1 MSTPAIVCAIILLVV
16 GHCLVRSYFLL
27 RYGWAGSDTYYHFV
41 LAEQIR
47 IAGMAKLSNKRFVV
61 PEAVDYPPLLP
72 FLISRVPPGYVRRL
86 QYLAPFTDTL
96 TLIMVIAT
104 AYWWWNPSAALIS
117 GLVYSLTPYTFDMA
131 YSLNPRPI
139 GNLFMSLVLIALVS
153 PKPGIWTIA
162 LATVGGSL
170 VLLTHRLTAQSFAA
184 CLAIFALFNPGHAI
198 SVAALAAG
206 LAVLVSRRW
215 YVVSVKGHIAFLRA
229 IGFAQCSAVNFYNNF
244 IRIVTGNPH
253 ILLIMGLGIWGS
265 FLDVERHILAAW
277 VMTLLLLALLWPF
290 GEGDRHFANASSSV
304 ALLIGGSGA
313 GLNDWVFVVIGLVGG
328 LMLIGAKLYA
338 YPRLAA
344 RGVGTL
350 VMPTL
355 RAGCA
360 VVRAVYQH
368 ADRPLIL
375 VLPQSLSY
383 QVMYFADARVVLAS
397 GGTGAG
403 LAYNWNL
410 SARLRQSGLNG
421 LTQEEQP
428 DVVIFLDIVR
438 IELPQA
444 QWQLLFQRGGVSI
457 YRRASTGLQA
467 QGLAEIDTCAPSA
480 ANSVH
485 RALPGEGSGAAS
497 PPLNALT
504 SNDAQLHRASLE
516 EIKKSNG
523 LSIRS

>member
-1 MSTPAIVCAIILLVV
+1 MSTPAIFCAIMLLVV

-27 RYGWAGSDTYYHFV
+27 RYGWAGGDTYYHFV

-47 IAGMAKLSNKRFVV
+47 IAGIAQLINKRFVV

-72 FLISRVPPGYVRRL
+72 FLLSRMPPGYVRRF
-86 QYLAPFTDTL
+86 QYIAPLSDTL
-96 TLIMVIAT
+96 TLIVVIAA
-104 AYWWWNPSAALIS
+104 AYWWWNPGAALIS

-153 PKPGIWTIA
+153 PAPGIWPIA
-162 LATVGGSL
+162 LAAVCGCL

-184 CLAIFALFNPGHAI
+184 CLAIFALFNVGYAI
-198 SVAALAAG
+198 GVTALAVG
-206 LAVLVSRRW
+206 LAVLVSRRL
-215 YVVSVKGHIAFLRA
+215 YLISMKGHISFLRA
-229 IGFAQCSAVNFYNNF
+229 IGFAKCSAVNFYNNF
-244 IRIVTGNPH
+244 IRIVSGNPY
-253 ILLIMGLGIWGS
+253 ILLIVGMGIWGS
-265 FLDVERHILAAW
+265 VFDLQRQILAAW
-277 VMTLLLLALLWPF
+277 VMTLLLLAQLWPF

-313 GLNDWVFVVIGLVGG
+313 GGYAWVLAALGMACGI
-328 LMLIGAKLYA
+328 MLIGAKLYA

-344 RGVGTL
+344 RGAGTL

-355 RAGCA
+355 REGCA

-403 LAYNWNL
+403 LAYNWDL
-410 SARLRQSGLNG
+410 SARLGQFGLNG
-421 LTQEEQP
+421 LRDEEQP
-428 DVVIFLDIVR
+428 DVVMFLDSVR
-438 IELPQA
+438 IELPHA
-444 QWQLLFQRGGVSI
+444 QWQLLFQRGGLSI
-457 YRRASTGLQA
+457 YWRVGMSIQA
-467 QGLAEIDTCAPSA
+467 QGHVGARTCA
-480 ANSVH
+480 V
-485 RALPGEGSGAAS
+485 L
-497 PPLNALT
+497 
-504 SNDAQLHRASLE
+504 SN
-516 EIKKSNG
+516 
-523 LSIRS
+523 